1 MPCSGLCQH
10 RGSQYSPGIKEKSWL
25 FPSGGFVCHVFISSG
40 FIGEGVRKGS
50 LKIHKRQV
58 RINTQVFWN
67 SSIISNIWKKFLPN
81 LFSCSTFCFGQTWLF
96 SKGGKI
102 VLLKVFPSEGS
113 TMGIVPTIFF
123 GASLWFLTH
132 FQEREAAVAVSRD
145 HWWSVILIRNNQF

>member
-67 SSIISNIWKKFLPN
+67 SSIISNIWKKILPN

-96 SKGGKI
+96 FQRRKNSTAES
-102 VLLKVFPSEGS
+102 FPFRRLHHGDCSNNFFWCQFVIFNTFSRARGCCSCEQGS
-113 TMGIVPTIFF
+113 LVVCNINK
-123 GASLWFLTH
+123 
-132 FQEREAAVAVSRD
+132 E
-145 HWWSVILIRNNQF
+145 